1 MLMMK
6 YVDFGLKRPAN
17 IHLAIMEKLLMVIG
31 DADIGTRTATI
42 PPITHVPTVNCCV
55 YLLLLIA
62 IMKVVMTM
70 KHVIVEVTMEDV
82 ELCHKIPDTI
92 NLKMMEKVL
101 MVMGEVYIGIRPPPL
116 PLIIQVILVDCWIF
130 LFMVMT

>member
-1 MLMMK
+1 
-6 YVDFGLKRPAN
+6 
-17 IHLAIMEKLLMVIG
+17 
-31 DADIGTRTATI
+31 
-42 PPITHVPTVNCCV
+42 
-55 YLLLLIA
+55 
-62 IMKVVMTM
+62 MTM